1 MSETTLLNGRVLKR
15 ALPVVEPENAAGSPT
30 LKRLL
35 LPQGELAQFFDGE
48 EPLRYLAY
56 IELRGGSARGNHFHK
71 VKAEWIYLLSGEAM
85 LLLED
90 VETKEQGILPLK
102 VGELAFVQ
110 TGIAHAIQVLK
121 SGQAIEFSCARFD
134 AEDIYKYPIT
144 LRSETK

>member
-71 VKAEWIYLLSGEAM
+71 GKAEWIYLLSREAM

-121 SGQAIEFSCARFD
+121 SGQAIGFSCARFD